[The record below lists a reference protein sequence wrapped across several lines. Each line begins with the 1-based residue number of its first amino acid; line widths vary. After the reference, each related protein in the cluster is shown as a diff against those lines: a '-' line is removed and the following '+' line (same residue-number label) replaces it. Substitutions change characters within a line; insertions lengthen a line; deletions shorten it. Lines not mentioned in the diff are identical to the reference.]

1 MSQCSRVLEV
11 LRDGKG
17 HSIGEI
23 HERAGTMRLNSRV
36 ADLRKMGFHVIYYRD
51 NGLHTYR
58 LIDGTVPAESS
69 AGPDSGYAHTAGSPQ
84 GLPRA
89 ASSPSSGDEEISSAG
104 PGTSP
109 ERDPSQGQPQ
119 KQLSVFEAAA

>member
-1 MSQCSRVLEV
+1 VSQCSRVLEV

-36 ADLRKMGFHVIYYRD
+36 ADLRKMGFHVIYYRE

-58 LIDGTVPAESS
+58 LIDASAGGDSAPAATDGSLPLIGPPTTSAGGPSPDSS
-69 AGPDSGYAHTAGSPQ
+69 AEVGNEAGLGSPQ
-84 GLPRA
+84 T
-89 ASSPSSGDEEISSAG
+89 DED
-104 PGTSP
+104 PG
-109 ERDPSQGQPQ
+109 QGQPQ
-119 KQLSVFEAAA
+119 KQLEIWSAAA

>member
-1 MSQCSRVLEV
+1 VKRPSQCSRVLEV

-36 ADLRKMGFHVIYYRD
+36 ADLRKMGFHVIYYRE

-69 AGPDSGYAHTAGSPQ
+69 AGP
-84 GLPRA
+84 
-89 ASSPSSGDEEISSAG
+89 
-104 PGTSP
+104 GTSP
-109 ERDPSQGQPQ
+109 RDPSQGQ
-119 KQLSVFEAAA
+119 LLIWEAA